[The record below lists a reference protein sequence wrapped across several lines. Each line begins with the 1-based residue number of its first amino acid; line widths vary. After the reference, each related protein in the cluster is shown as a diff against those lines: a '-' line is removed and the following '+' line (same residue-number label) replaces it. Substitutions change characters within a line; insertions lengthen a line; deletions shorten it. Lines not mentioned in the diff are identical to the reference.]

1 MLSRAAMTVPPMHL
15 THSSK
20 CRAVEKV
27 SSKRYLVGARTHANL
42 ISLGYRDCA
51 VKVRLSKE
59 IFPVTQSEGS
69 A

>member
-1 MLSRAAMTVPPMHL
+1 MPVPPMHL
-15 THSSK
+15 THRSK
-20 CRAVEKV
+20 CRAVGKV
-27 SSKRYLVGARTHANL
+27 SSKRYLASARTHANL

-69 A
+69 ARNF